1 MEKMCSAKNL
11 IPALAVAGAHGRR
24 DSTGMALQVAAE
36 KDCHH
41 LWPGR
46 GGVPPVQISW
56 DHCLSDTSLL
66 FLSIGRSGS
75 VEFWRGGGIFL
86 SFHSIN
92 VLDLLQRD
100 MRPLCFWPVTP
111 SAIQLKEF
119 KERQK
124 AEMVIYYLGPDF
136 LIYIFINL
144 AIWCAGAGFFTF
156 YFRSGVAIEHIC
168 ASI

>member
-1 MEKMCSAKNL
+1 MCSAKNL
-11 IPALAVAGAHGRR
+11 TPAQVVTEDYGRR
-24 DSTGMALQVAAE
+24 DFTGMALQVVAE
-36 KDCHH
+36 KDCHR

-46 GGVPPVQISW
+46 GSGPSVQISW

-75 VEFWRGGGIFL
+75 VESWRGGGHLL

-100 MRPLCFWPVTP
+100 MRPLCFWFVSP

-124 AEMVIYYLGPDF
+124 AEMVIYYLRPDF
-136 LIYIFINL
+136 LIYIFIIS
-144 AIWCAGAGFFTF
+144 AIWWVGAGIFTL
-156 YFRSGVAIEHIC
+156 YFHCGETI
-168 ASI
+168 